1 MMKVWVQ
8 VNSSEPTQISI
19 EGSKN
24 IDDFC
29 HAIKEA
35 LPKFSKVGVNVVI
48 KSHEDIKLARNVLI
62 SNLHWRQ
69 NFTRRSLQDHEVSKN

>member
-29 HAIKEA
+29 RAIKKA
-35 LPKFSKVGVNVVI
+35 LPKFSKVGVNEIVI
-48 KSHEDIKLARNVLI
+48 KSHEDMKLARNVLI
-62 SNLHWRQ
+62 SNLR
-69 NFTRRSLQDHEVSKN
+69 